1 LIGLGL
7 RTKFVLRAKV
17 QRFVPDRLWPAF
29 MSLLSAAPAGFKS
42 LNKLWERPIED
53 SCVAWYG
60 WSAPGLSALYGR
72 EVSSPGR
79 FSGR

>member
-1 LIGLGL
+1 VTAVSSSTGACNDDYFGLIGLGL

-17 QRFVPDRLWPAF
+17 QRFVPDPLWPAF

-53 SCVAWYG
+53 SFVAWY
-60 WSAPGLSALYGR
+60 W
-72 EVSSPGR
+72 
-79 FSGR
+79 